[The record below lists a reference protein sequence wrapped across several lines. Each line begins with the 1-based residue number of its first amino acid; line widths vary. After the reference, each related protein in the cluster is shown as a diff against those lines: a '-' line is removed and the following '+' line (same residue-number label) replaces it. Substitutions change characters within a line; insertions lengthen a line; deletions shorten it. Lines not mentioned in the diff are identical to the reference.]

1 MGFSVCSVMCN
12 DGDLRLGGTT
22 PVPNEGRVEICIG
35 ETWGTICDNS
45 WDNNDATVACRALGF
60 SAIGEWSP
68 RRSNSLWLGCSDL
81 IYNCFNNQRCCGCGL
96 FLLWSWK
103 LQHLPRQC

>member
-1 MGFSVCSVMCN
+1 MCN
-12 DGDLRLGGTT
+12 DGDLRLGGSSS
-22 PVPNEGRVEICIG
+22 VSSEGRVEICIG

-68 RRSNSLWLGCSDL
+68 RKLSSICIEPCMSLPQVRWVWAPPSMELELVTS
-81 IYNCFNNQRCCGCGL
+81 
-96 FLLWSWK
+96 S
-103 LQHLPRQC
+103 

>member
-1 MGFSVCSVMCN
+1 MLCN

-22 PVPNEGRVEICIG
+22 SVPSEGRVEICIG

-68 RRSNSLWLGCSDL
+68 RKVSYWNLACH
-81 IYNCFNNQRCCGCGL
+81 YHRCGGFGL
-96 FLLWSWK
+96 LLVWSWNW
-103 LQHLPRQC
+103 